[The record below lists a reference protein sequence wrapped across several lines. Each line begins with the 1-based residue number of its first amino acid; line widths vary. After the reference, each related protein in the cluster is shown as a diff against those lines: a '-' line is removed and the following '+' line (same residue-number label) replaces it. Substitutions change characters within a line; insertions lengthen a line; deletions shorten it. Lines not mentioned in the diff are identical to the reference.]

1 MELLSKKSELKAW
14 GFWCRKMCSCEW
26 NVRSKILQI
35 SVFLSLL
42 SVAKETKHFR
52 GRKERDSKLLWTN
65 SDEKYSK
72 SVAEN
77 ILIGIAAAPSKKTSN
92 NINKKGISCQSTSIF
107 IESCKKW
114 TFLAIAVLLNTLDW
128 WVPSRGWF
136 HRQSNAPHTSLC

>member
-1 MELLSKKSELKAW
+1 MELLSKKV
-14 GFWCRKMCSCEW
+14 
-26 NVRSKILQI
+26 NSKLEDFG
-35 SVFLSLL
+35 VEKCVLANEMWEAKFCKFLFFSL

-77 ILIGIAAAPSKKTSN
+77 ILIEIAAARTKKTSN
-92 NINKKGISCQSTSIF
+92 NIVKKGISCQSTSIF

-114 TFLAIAVLLNTLDW
+114 TFLAIAVLLNSLDW